1 MSVANQF
8 KNLFS
13 KKTPDSE
20 QDSRMSLATPEGS
33 YGQTSADTMMA
44 STDHSPLLPQ
54 DNANLPAQ
62 EGVLA
67 PVALEATD
75 LVALPVLGK
84 RTVGQHQK
92 SLFILLGLALVT
104 LATVALYVVNQDDR
118 VAQQLSATGQSLMQ
132 SQRLAKSVSQ
142 ALVGGQQAFPD
153 VADSSGVLAKTV
165 RSLNAGDDQLK
176 VSALSAD
183 FAPELAKVTPLMERA
198 EKNAATVMGQQKV
211 LTQANSALRL
221 INRQSSDLLEIAESV
236 SSLNCSKTRALPKS
250 LPPGSL

>member
-13 KKTPDSE
+13 KKAPDAE

-33 YGQTSADTMMA
+33 YGQNSTDTMLA

-62 EGVLA
+62 DDARA
-67 PVALEATD
+67 PAALEATD

-92 SLFILLGLALVT
+92 TLFILLGLALVT
-104 LATVALYVVNQDDR
+104 LAAVTLYVLNQSDR
-118 VAQQLSATGQSLMQ
+118 VAQQLSAAGQSLMQ

-142 ALVGGQQAFPD
+142 ALVGGSRRFRTWLTA
-153 VADSSGVLAKTV
+153 LACWPKPCAAST
-165 RSLNAGDDQLK
+165 
-176 VSALSAD
+176 
-183 FAPELAKVTPLMERA
+183 LAMT
-198 EKNAATVMGQQKV
+198 
-211 LTQANSALRL
+211 S
-221 INRQSSDLLEIAESV
+221 
-236 SSLNCSKTRALPKS
+236 
-250 LPPGSL
+250 